1 MLILDMKQQS
11 QSAITTAHPPPP
23 APLSHESRE
32 ALKYSVLQVSRVV
45 VSVRESVQIVEE
57 LLRAGQPVGL
67 DGEGVNLGPKGQ
79 MTLLQM
85 STVRGEVI
93 IFDVQTTPAIMTQG
107 GLQRLL
113 ESEHIIKVSQIVE
126 FMTSIHSFFLNP
138 KNPTDYRLSLAL
150 FGINQTR
157 SIDELKDKK
166 YFQNNPDFLTSGN

>member
-1 MLILDMKQQS
+1 MLMLILDMKQQS
-11 QSAITTAHPPPP
+11 QSAILTSHPPPT

-45 VSVRESVQIVEE
+45 VSVRESAQIVEE

-126 FMTSIHSFFLNP
+126 FMTSVNSSTF
-138 KNPTDYRLSLAL
+138 
-150 FGINQTR
+150 
-157 SIDELKDKK
+157 
-166 YFQNNPDFLTSGN
+166 